1 MNEENNEIIEN
12 MTQEERDKWHAVSNF
27 FKQIMNLRLNNV
39 FNSDAVGMAVAQS
52 LGFAIDFV
60 RNPISYQLHDF

>member
-27 FKQIMNLRLNNV
+27 KTDNEFSAK
-39 FNSDAVGMAVAQS
+39 
-52 LGFAIDFV
+52 
-60 RNPISYQLHDF
+60 

>member
-27 FKQIMNLRLNNV
+27 FQTINEFQAK
-39 FNSDAVGMAVAQS
+39 
-52 LGFAIDFV
+52 
-60 RNPISYQLHDF
+60 

>member
-27 FKQIMNLRLNNV
+27 FKQINNLRLNN
-39 FNSDAVGMAVAQS
+39 FMFLTPTLSAWPLRSHWALKS
-52 LGFAIDFV
+52 IL
-60 RNPISYQLHDF
+60 